1 MKKNERKNVM
11 KLSNDS
17 RCALI
22 TLLVNIILAGLIYVG
37 WSVWEIY
44 FKEDYLRAQKIKEAA
59 KRPKF
64 ERPKPTPEQIA
75 AFKKRM
81 EEFKKMRENELKLRA
96 DLVALLKKNN
106 APVCKIASA
115 ECDLALAKARQMRRR
130 RPQVS
135 GVDYVIK
142 SYYSAKYAP
151 AKVDP
156 ANEEN
161 LRLAIADIDL
171 KNQSGSVRY
180 FFKDEDFKHCAEE
193 WKKNPTDENLRALC
207 EAEKN
212 VEPPAPRKGRGGRK

>member
-1 MKKNERKNVM
+1 M

-17 RCALI
+17 RCAII
-22 TLLVNIILAGLIYVG
+22 TLLVNVILAGVIYVG
-37 WSVWEIY
+37 WSVWNIC
-44 FKEDYLRAQKIKEAA
+44 FKEDYIRAQKMKEEA

-81 EEFKKMRENELKLRA
+81 AEFKKMREDELKLRT

-106 APVCKIASA
+106 APAAKIAAA
-115 ECDLALAKARQMRRR
+115 ECDLMLAKARQMRRR

-135 GVDYVIK
+135 GVDYVIR
-142 SYYSAKYAP
+142 SYYAEKYAP
-151 AKVDP
+151 AKVD
-156 ANEEN
+156 AGNEESI
-161 LRLAIADIDL
+161 RLAIADMDL

-180 FFKDEDFKHCAEE
+180 FFRDEDFKICADA
-193 WKKNPTDENLRALC
+193 WKKNPTDENLKALC